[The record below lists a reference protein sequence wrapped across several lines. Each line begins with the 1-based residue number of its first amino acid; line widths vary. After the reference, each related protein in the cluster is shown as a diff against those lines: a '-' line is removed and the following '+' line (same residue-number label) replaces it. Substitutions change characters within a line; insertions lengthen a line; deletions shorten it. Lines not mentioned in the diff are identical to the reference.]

1 MQFLLVLLTQV
12 FAVTCIL
19 VAYGVSQNL
28 FQEEKKEIEYM
39 NKFFGISLT
48 SYEEQPDGSYKPLS
62 PKSVA
67 EIKAKL
73 DELLP
78 LLGDKVDDYY
88 LCGFVTLNGK
98 SYSIYGDTKSD
109 PDSPSNLTAAD
120 RMSESKVISVCR
132 HEYPCEIGD
141 TIQLGNAS
149 YTVAAADVP
158 GVMCPRAFVFGTTY
172 ANLPEDTAITGGG
185 ITLADAPTEEEAEE
199 IAALI
204 YSYFGGETRVHLPV
218 IPDLVTIQF
227 NRLAL
232 AICTVIAVLVLLNVS
247 LVYFYLL
254 SQRTRM
260 LGIYHLCG
268 CTEEQIQQMLSL
280 EWFVILNICFAGAF
294 LLFRSQIMERL
305 SVFMETPELFYT
317 SRVYLG
323 VYIGYILF
331 SVGLLLMSSISRQGK
346 TTAEQLRE
354 V

>member
-1 MQFLLVLLTQV
+1 
-12 FAVTCIL
+12 
-19 VAYGVSQNL
+19 
-28 FQEEKKEIEYM
+28 
-39 NKFFGISLT
+39 
-48 SYEEQPDGSYKPLS
+48 
-62 PKSVA
+62 
-67 EIKAKL
+67 
-73 DELLP
+73 
-78 LLGDKVDDYY
+78 
-88 LCGFVTLNGK
+88 
-98 SYSIYGDTKSD
+98 
-109 PDSPSNLTAAD
+109 
-120 RMSESKVISVCR
+120 MSESKVISVCR

-158 GVMCPRAFVFGTTY
+158 GVMCPRAFVFGTT
-172 ANLPEDTAITGGG
+172 
-185 ITLADAPTEEEAEE
+185 
-199 IAALI
+199 
-204 YSYFGGETRVHLPV
+204 YFGGETRVHLPV

>member
-19 VAYGVSQNL
+19 VAYGISQNL

-48 SYEEQPDGSYKPLS
+48 SYEEQPDGSLKPLS
-62 PKSVA
+62 PKSTA
-67 EIKAKL
+67 ETKAKM

-172 ANLPEDTAITGGG
+172 
-185 ITLADAPTEEEAEE
+185 
-199 IAALI
+199 
-204 YSYFGGETRVHLPV
+204 FGGETRVHLPV

-268 CTEEQIQQMLSL
+268 CTEEQMQQMLSM

>member
-19 VAYGVSQNL
+19 VAYGISQNL

-48 SYEEQPDGSYKPLS
+48 SFEEQPDCSYKPLS

-98 SYSIYGDTKSD
+98 SFPIYGDTKSD

-158 GVMCPRAFVFGTTY
+158 GVMCPRAFVFGTT
-172 ANLPEDTAITGGG
+172 
-185 ITLADAPTEEEAEE
+185 
-199 IAALI
+199 
-204 YSYFGGETRVHLPV
+204 YFGGETRVHLPV